1 MNFTKAY
8 IKEGGN
14 MMKSNIK
21 RLSLCLSM
29 LMLMILASPL
39 TVLAAEE
46 EAAASTKFYGTF
58 WSLVPPIVAIALA
71 LITKEV
77 YSSLFVGILVGALFY
92 SNFSFEGTILHIFE
106 GGMISVLTSSYNM
119 GILIFLVILGTMVCL
134 MNRAGGSAAFG
145 RWASKRIKTRAG
157 AELAT
162 VVLGVLIF
170 IDDYFNCLTVGTVM
184 RPVTDKHN
192 ITRAK
197 LAYVIDATAAPVC
210 IIAPISSWAAAVGSS
225 LPAGCNIDGFTLFL
239 RAIPFNYYALLT
251 LVFLAFLIIANID
264 YSKMKQYELNA
275 HLEEIVEDEEEV
287 PIVGHGK
294 VKDLILPILFLIAS
308 CIGFMLY
315 TGGFFKGVPLAEAFA
330 NCSSARSLVLGSFLT
345 LIFTFILYIPR
356 KVLEFVDF
364 CGSFA
369 QGFKAMT
376 SAIMILCLAWTLSGV
391 CGAEYLNI
399 QGFVKAAVGGSTMAI
414 AVMPVIFFLISLGL
428 AFATGT
434 SWGTFGILIP
444 ISVTIL
450 SANYMMMSV
459 CVGAIL
465 AGAVCGDH
473 ISPISDT
480 TILSSAGAQCRHID
494 HVATQMPYA
503 LTVAL
508 CASVGYILSGIT
520 GNGYIG
526 LAGAAISL
534 ALAMMIIVITAKR
547 GR

>member
-1 MNFTKAY
+1 MVFFWKKTK
-8 IKEGGN
+8 ERV
-14 MMKSNIK
+14 MRK
-21 RLSLCLSM
+21 RKKLLFAVLTC
-29 LMLMILASPL
+29 LMIFACGAI
-39 TVLAAEE
+39 TVFAADGGKEYVPKMY
-46 EAAASTKFYGTF
+46 SSF
-58 WSLVPPIVAIALA
+58 WALVPPIVAIGLA

-77 YSSLFVGILVGALFY
+77 YSSLFVGIAIGGIFW
-92 SNFSFEGTILHIFE
+92 SNFHFEKAVLHIFE
-106 GGMISVLTSSYNM
+106 DGIVGVLTDSYNM
-119 GILIFLVILGTMVCL
+119 GILVFLVILGIMVCM
-134 MNRAGGSAAFG
+134 MNNAGGSAAFG
-145 RWASKRIKTRAG
+145 RWASIHIKTRVG
-157 AELAT
+157 AQLAT
-162 VVLGVLIF
+162 IVLGILIF

>member
-1 MNFTKAY
+1 
-8 IKEGGN
+8 
-14 MMKSNIK
+14 
-21 RLSLCLSM
+21 
-29 LMLMILASPL
+29 
-39 TVLAAEE
+39 
-46 EAAASTKFYGTF
+46 
-58 WSLVPPIVAIALA
+58 
-71 LITKEV
+71 
-77 YSSLFVGILVGALFY
+77 
-92 SNFSFEGTILHIFE
+92 
-106 GGMISVLTSSYNM
+106 
-119 GILIFLVILGTMVCL
+119 
-134 MNRAGGSAAFG
+134 
-145 RWASKRIKTRAG
+145 
-157 AELAT
+157 
-162 VVLGVLIF
+162 
-170 IDDYFNCLTVGTVM
+170 M

-192 ITRAK
+192 VTRAK

-251 LVFLAFLIIANID
+251 LVFLAFLIITNID

-434 SWGTFGILIP
+434 SWGNMLR
-444 ISVTIL
+444 S
-450 SANYMMMSV
+450 
-459 CVGAIL
+459 
-465 AGAVCGDH
+465 
-473 ISPISDT
+473 
-480 TILSSAGAQCRHID
+480 
-494 HVATQMPYA
+494 
-503 LTVAL
+503 
-508 CASVGYILSGIT
+508 
-520 GNGYIG
+520 
-526 LAGAAISL
+526 
-534 ALAMMIIVITAKR
+534 
-547 GR
+547 